1 MNPQQPSNVD
11 RERSPLPSDEAT
23 IRRPMRVPAMPP
35 PTERPYRTDGLKGGP
50 KIDRTAADRLNE
62 PPETARADESQ
73 SAFYGIA
80 AKDVDQ
86 LETPVFRA
94 GEGGSEEAVA
104 LFTTQQDAQ
113 LYIHAA
119 GWDKSHEVRPIGP
132 ALLNE
137 WLKEAQTA
145 GVEYVALN
153 LDATQLKTGAPQP
166 VLALADLPDRDVA
179 EWVLEQASLVRG
191 RS

>member
-62 PPETARADESQ
+62 PPETARADEGQ
-73 SAFYGIA
+73 SAFYVIA

-104 LFTTQQDAQ
+104 LFTTQP
-113 LYIHAA
+113 AA
-119 GWDKSHEVRPIGP
+119 WM
-132 ALLNE
+132 
-137 WLKEAQTA
+137 
-145 GVEYVALN
+145 
-153 LDATQLKTGAPQP
+153 
-166 VLALADLPDRDVA
+166 
-179 EWVLEQASLVRG
+179 
-191 RS
+191 